1 MSARETA
8 IINFPE
14 TSQSKTS
21 FLSKSI
27 DLISSVNFGIILLI
41 LLVLLCLLGMLIR
54 QYNTPEFDA
63 YFAGLSLFQQILYS
77 SLGLFDIYHSWYFTA
92 TLGLLSLNIILA
104 SIERFPKTWT
114 FISQPKTTV
123 TEKWL
128 NGQKINYFLTL
139 QGTKDEVVEKISN
152 SYKSTGWRK
161 ITFNNNVIFA
171 ETNVWNRLG
180 AYPVHLALLI
190 IFFGGFLT
198 SQLSFSGEIPL
209 TIGQSANRIQFE
221 QLPFT
226 IICND
231 LEQKLINPK
240 GSIETNN
247 TLDWLTHLQ
256 IKDEYGTHEG
266 IVQLNRPFD
275 YRGYRIFH
283 SNFLPIGK
291 ARNVTIQYNSE
302 QLTFKQNETKTLAD
316 GSKIR
321 FVDFRAN
328 FSLNKETANENSTRY
343 QNPAA
348 VLEIQSPNSSKQTI
362 YAQKSS
368 AIKLLD
374 FERVAEQHILFV
386 RYDPGASV
394 VYIGFALLSLSLI
407 AVFSFSH
414 QRIWCILHATAEN
427 TFNVT
432 IGGNINRNQTSFE
445 NKFKRVINKII

>member
-1 MSARETA
+1 MSAKEAA

-21 FLSKSI
+21 LLSKSI

-41 LLVLLCLLGMLIR
+41 LLVLLCFLGMLIS
-54 QYNTPEFDA
+54 QENSPGFEA
-63 YFAGLSLFQQILYS
+63 YFSQLSLFQQILYS
-77 SLGLFDIYHSWYFTA
+77 TLGLFDIYHSWYFTT

-104 SIERFPKTWT
+104 SVERFPKTWT
-114 FISQPKTTV
+114 FISNPKFTV
-123 TEKWL
+123 SQKWL
-128 NGQKINYFLTL
+128 SGQKLNYSITL
-139 QGTKDEVVEKISN
+139 QGTKDEIIEKIIDT
-152 SYKSTGWRK
+152 YKSTGWRK
-161 ITFNNNVIFA
+161 ITVSENTIFA
-171 ETNVWNRLG
+171 ESGAWNRLG

-198 SQLSFSGEIPL
+198 SQLSFSGEIPI
-209 TIGQSANRIQFE
+209 TIGQSANRILSE

-231 LEQKLINPK
+231 LEQKLLNPK
-240 GSIETNN
+240 GSIEVTN

-256 IKDEYGTHEG
+256 IKDEFGTQEA

-283 SNFLPIGK
+283 SNFLPMGK

-316 GSKIR
+316 GTKIR
-321 FVDFRAN
+321 LVDFRAN

-348 VLEIQSPNSSKQTI
+348 VLEVQTANGSKQTI
-362 YAQKSS
+362 YAQKSL

-374 FERVAEQHILFV
+374 FERVAEQHILFI

-394 VYIGFALLSLSLI
+394 VYFGFALLSLSLV
-407 AVFSFSH
+407 AVFFFSH
-414 QRIWCILHATAEN
+414 QRVWSILEETAEN
-427 TFNVT
+427 TFKIT
-432 IGGNINRNQTSFE
+432 IGGNSNRNQTAFE
-445 NKFKRVINKII
+445 QKFKRFITKIL